1 MSRPRD
7 GVFDS
12 DCRQIYNASMKTK
25 LLLYYGIAGVL
36 AFGRASAQPVI
47 VNPSFETDS
56 TPPYPGYGTITGWL
70 PDQAIGTG
78 YGLNEE
84 GGPFADNGTVPNG
97 TRVAFMQDNGTV
109 SQTVSG
115 FIPGEQY
122 WLVYRENARGLC
134 CGERR
139 ATLSVGIGGAIVIA
153 EHEVSIVG
161 GSNPFRFVTSDAFT
175 VAEPEM
181 TLSFTKGGFGDSTAL
196 IDDVRLLSR
205 DALQLAISL
214 IDGDVPAIG
223 IQGIP
228 GRMLTLEF
236 KNSLV
241 PEDPWQPLLNVLLT
255 NGSDVFVDSEAPTSH
270 PRFYR
275 AWQP

>member
-1 MSRPRD
+1 
-7 GVFDS
+7 
-12 DCRQIYNASMKTK
+12 
-25 LLLYYGIAGVL
+25 
-36 AFGRASAQPVI
+36 VI
-47 VNPSFETDS
+47 LNPSFESDS

-70 PDQAIGTG
+70 PDEAIGTG
-78 YGLNEE
+78 FGLNEE
-84 GGPFADNGTVPNG
+84 GGPFADNGKVSHG
-97 TRVAFMQDNGTV
+97 TRVAFLQNSGAL

-115 FIPGEQY
+115 FVPGQKY

-139 ATLSVGIGGAIVIA
+139 ATLAVRIGGSTVVP

-161 GSNPFRFVTSDAFT
+161 GSNPFRLVTSDAFT
-175 VAEPEM
+175 ATESEM

-205 DALQLAISL
+205 GSLQLAIGV
-214 IDGDVPAIG
+214 IDGSVPVIQV
-223 IQGIP
+223 QGIP
-228 GRMLTLEF
+228 GRMLTLEYRH
-236 KNSLV
+236 SLASTGL
-241 PEDPWQPLLNVLLT
+241 WQPLLNVLLT
-255 NGSDVFVDSEAPTSH
+255 NGSEVFVDQEASTSP

>member
-1 MSRPRD
+1 MRTNFCLNYVVA
-7 GVFDS
+7 GAV
-12 DCRQIYNASMKTK
+12 AS
-25 LLLYYGIAGVL
+25 VL
-36 AFGRASAQPVI
+36 ALGHACAQPVI
-47 VNPSFETDS
+47 INPSFETDS

-70 PDQAIGTG
+70 PDDAIGAG

-84 GGPFADNGTVPNG
+84 GGPFADNGKVPHG
-97 TRVAFMQDNGTV
+97 IRVAFMQDNGTL

-115 FIPGEQY
+115 FIPGEKY

-139 ATLSVGIGGAIVIA
+139 ATLTAKIGGATVVP
-153 EHEVSIVG
+153 EHEVAIVG
-161 GSNPFRFVTSDAFT
+161 GQDPFRLVTSDAFT
-175 VAEPEM
+175 AAEAEM
-181 TLSFTKGGFGDSTAL
+181 TLSFAKGGIGDATAI

-205 DALQLAISL
+205 GSLQLAIGL
-214 IDGDVPAIG
+214 IDGSVPVIR

-236 KNSLV
+236 KHSLV
-241 PEDPWQPLLNVLLT
+241 PEASWQPLLNVLLT
-255 NGSDVFVDSEAPTSH
+255 NGEGVFVDSEAPSLN